1 DNLKATMHILILN
14 PNSSQDMTRGMLAA
28 TDALKLG
35 DSIKISTYTAPSTA
49 PASINDD
56 TDIKASEEAVCQDI
70 ADKSLSLDQYDA
82 VLVACFSVHTLVPRL
97 PTLTSASV
105 TGIFEASILTA
116 QLLLQPYTDQKWGIV
131 TTGKFWEDHLSAGV
145 RSFFGQ
151 APRGDLGQGGSSS
164 SSNFA
169 GVFSTGLT
177 AGDFHHLPQAE
188 VDAKL
193 REATGKLLKAGDV
206 RCVVMGCG
214 GMAGLERVIRSTAAE
229 LIGEDFAR
237 GLYVVDGVRAGVLQL
252 EQLVRSKQVF
262 V

>member
-1 DNLKATMHILILN
+1 MRVLILN

-35 DSIKISTYTAPSTA
+35 DSIKISTYTAPSTS

-70 ADKSLSLDQYDA
+70 ANKSLSLDQYDA

-97 PTLTSASV
+97 PALTSASV

-131 TTGKFWEDHLSAGV
+131 TTGKFWEDHLAAGV

-151 APRGDLGQGGSSS
+151 APREDAGQG

-177 AGDFHHLPQAE
+177 AGDFHRVPQEE

-193 REATGKLLKAGDV
+193 REATGKLLRSGDV

>member
-1 DNLKATMHILILN
+1 MRILILN

-35 DSIKISTYTAPSTA
+35 DSIKISTYTAPNTS

-70 ADKSLSLDQYDA
+70 ANKSLSLDQYDA

-97 PTLTSASV
+97 PTLTSAAV

-151 APRGDLGQGGSSS
+151 APREDAGQG
-164 SSNFA
+164 SNFA

-177 AGDFHHLPQAE
+177 AGDFHRVPQAE

-193 REATGKLLKAGDV
+193 REATTKLLKSGDV

-214 GMAGLERVIRSTAAE
+214 GMAGLERVIRSTATE
-229 LIGEDFAR
+229 LLGEDFAR

>member
-1 DNLKATMHILILN
+1 MRILILN

-35 DSIKISTYTAPSTA
+35 DSIKISTYTAPSA
-49 PASINDD
+49 SPASINDD

-70 ADKSLSLDQYDA
+70 ANKSLSLDQYDA

-97 PTLTSASV
+97 PTLTSTSV

-131 TTGKFWEDHLSAGV
+131 TTGKFWEEHLGAGV

-151 APRGDLGQGGSSS
+151 ARDASQG
-164 SSNFA
+164 NFA

-177 AGDFHHLPQAE
+177 AGDFHHVPQEE

-193 REATGKLLKAGDV
+193 REATAKLLRSGDV

-229 LIGEDFAR
+229 LLGEDFAR